1 MKGDH
6 IGFTT
11 GTSTFDFMHFDIS
24 FGGREPSHYCNPWK
38 YLPNSDND
46 YTSFDATVTLQ
57 PNYHGI
63 NCEAVVNVSVPPD
76 QLTFNRI
83 ELHIIDSNDS
93 PQEVQFYD
101 MCGAVFNHS
110 REQLDNWEYNDDP
123 DASSSYTIRIS
134 PGPVTSRSYERNEPA
149 TYGFEFI
156 DLPVLT
162 GAKVMAKVFDIFDN
176 SQETAYMVY
185 TCTDSETPPTVN
197 TPSATNDSTTSPTND
212 STTTPTNDSTTTPTN
227 DSTTSATDD
236 STTSPTNDSTTS
248 ATDDSTTSPTN
259 DSTTSA
265 TDSGNGALTKTSF
278 IHAALLAS
286 ILCLHFM

>member
-1 MKGDH
+1 VDIFFFSSYYYIATDHNGINVNLAEGAQVMKGDL

-11 GTSTFDFMHFDIS
+11 GTSTFDFIHFDIR
-24 FGGREPSHYCNPWK
+24 FGEKSPSLYCNPWK

-110 REQLDNWEYNDDP
+110 SEQLDNWEYNDDP
-123 DASSSYTIRIS
+123 DASSSYTICIS
-134 PGPVTSRSYERNEPA
+134 PGLVTSRSYDRNEPA

-162 GAKVMAKVFDIFDN
+162 GAKVMAKVLDVFDN

-185 TCTDSETPPTVN
+185 TCTDSETPPT
-197 TPSATNDSTTSPTND
+197 A
-212 STTTPTNDSTTTPTN
+212 
-227 DSTTSATDD
+227 

-248 ATDDSTTSPTN
+248 APCAVDT
-259 DSTTSA
+259 
-265 TDSGNGALTKTSF
+265 
-278 IHAALLAS
+278 
-286 ILCLHFM
+286 